1 MRELRYESFLG
12 EANDEVVGRRLSE
25 VKDIMDQI

>member
-1 MRELRYESFLG
+1 MRELGCEPFLG
-12 EANDEVVGRRLSE
+12 EANDEVVGRRLSK